1 MLFRDQ
7 KSGVIAISQ
16 LAHAWISGQ
25 LLRAWDE
32 ALSEPLLLAAEQH
45 DLGWI
50 DWEVAPSFD
59 ERSGRPHLFR
69 DVGASLHAP
78 MWAGG
83 VDRALAAWG
92 MHVALLISRHG
103 GVIYKRYTNR
113 HRLAEADAAA
123 AQHYLET
130 QGAREQAWARA
141 LAFDEAQLTR
151 ESGLI
156 AFVDALSLALCG
168 ELKTPIDFEAPDRG
182 GGVRTLHL
190 SERPEK
196 PFEFVLS
203 PWPFRMSEL
212 IVEGEAR
219 PLPSEGR
226 FSDEAAMRRWLAA
239 PERVTFTARLAS
251 R

>member
-1 MLFRDQ
+1 M
-7 KSGVIAISQ
+7 
-16 LAHAWISGQ
+16 
-25 LLRAWDE
+25 
-32 ALSEPLLLAAEQH
+32 
-45 DLGWI
+45 
-50 DWEVAPSFD
+50 
-59 ERSGRPHLFR
+59 
-69 DVGASLHAP
+69 
-78 MWAGG
+78 
-83 VDRALAAWG
+83 
-92 MHVALLISRHG
+92 
-103 GVIYKRYTNR
+103 
-113 HRLAEADAAA
+113 
-123 AQHYLET
+123 
-130 QGAREQAWARA
+130 
-141 LAFDEAQLTR
+141 
-151 ESGLI
+151 
-156 AFVDALSLALCG
+156 
-168 ELKTPIDFEAPDRG
+168 KTPIDFEAPDRG